1 MGSGSADP
9 VYAVPAAPGDNTA
22 PVLERWGDRAPLGRR
37 VRKLDAAV
45 TSTTPNP
52 WIPGA
57 FSHAATNG
65 CGFRSGH
72 FDDLAYMAGRTDEH
86 RASRY
91 ITRRSTTHTR

>member
-22 PVLERWGDRAPLGRR
+22 PVLERWGDRAPLRRR

-45 TSTTPNP
+45 TSATLNP
-52 WIPGA
+52 SIPGA

-72 FDDLAYMAGRTDEH
+72 FGDLAYMAGRTDEH
-86 RASRY
+86 RASPC
-91 ITRRSTTHTR
+91 ITRKSTTHKR